1 MEFKDFP
8 MLSADV
14 LALSTDESVDALQ
27 DGQAIFLQ
35 RYQDDWLAV
44 QGMYASASAV
54 PRPMPKYLAFW
65 PCVIRPAGC

>member
-14 LALSTDESVDALQ
+14 LALSTDEYVDALQ

-44 QGMYASASAV
+44 QGDV
-54 PRPMPKYLAFW
+54 R
-65 PCVIRPAGC
+65 IRVSCAKADAEIFGSSRSL